1 MASALERE
9 AAIGVD
15 MCRVYAAAQREVS
28 GDVGRALH
36 SHMTSDAFILAPSE
50 GDPPRS
56 QSSIGDLS
64 PDEFRAA
71 AHAAVD
77 WIADYLEH
85 PERYPVKSR
94 VRPGEVARAL
104 PTSAPEH
111 GEPLAAMMQDFQT
124 TILPGITNWNHPS
137 FFAYFANSAS
147 YPGILG
153 ELLTAGLNANGMLW
167 VTSPAVTELEQVT
180 LDWLRQLM
188 GLGDGWFGEIT
199 DTASVST
206 FYALAAAREATGL
219 DIRARGMAARD
230 DLPTLRVYCSEHAH
244 SSIDKAVIALGL
256 GHDNLVKI
264 PADPQ
269 FRMRPDALEA
279 AIQSDIARGYRPL
292 AVVPCIGTTS
302 TTSIDP
308 VPAIVRIA
316 KAHGCWVH
324 VDTAYA
330 GPAAIVPELRY
341 ILDGVDDA
349 DSFVVNPHKWLFTP
363 MDCSVLYT
371 KRPDALKRA
380 FALLPEYLVTEGQDD
395 VLNLMDYG
403 IQLGRRFRSLK
414 LWMILRAY
422 GADGLAERIRFHCE
436 LAREFAGMV
445 HFEGDWE
452 LTAPIPL
459 SLVCFRYAPAGAT
472 EDDLARINAAI
483 MERVNANGKA
493 YLSHTKL
500 NGKYTL
506 RLAIGNIRTD
516 RPHIEQVWRELR
528 EAATL
533 VR

>member
-1 MASALERE
+1 MMSAPN
-9 AAIGVD
+9 
-15 MCRVYAAAQREVS
+15 
-28 GDVGRALH
+28 
-36 SHMTSDAFILAPSE
+36 T
-50 GDPPRS
+50 
-56 QSSIGDLS
+56 GDLT

-85 PERYPVKSR
+85 PERQAVKSR
-94 VRPGEVARAL
+94 VAPGDVRAAL
-104 PTSAPEH
+104 PTSPPRV
-111 GEPLAAMMQDFQT
+111 GESLDAMLTDFQRV
-124 TILPGITNWNHPS
+124 IMPGITHWNHPS

-153 ELLTAGLNANGMLW
+153 ELLTAGINANGMLW

-188 GLGDGWFGEIT
+188 GLGDGWFGQIT

-206 FYALAAAREATGL
+206 FYALAAAREAAGL
-219 DIRARGMAARD
+219 DIRARGMAART

-264 PADPQ
+264 PADEH
-269 FRMRPDALEA
+269 FRMRVDALEA
-279 AIQSDIARGYRPL
+279 AIAADVARGYRPI
-292 AVVPCIGTTS
+292 AVVPCVGTTS

-308 VPAIVRIA
+308 VPDVVRVA
-316 KAHGCWVH
+316 KAYGCWVH

-341 ILDGVDDA
+341 LLDGVDGA
-349 DSFVVNPHKWLFTP
+349 DSVVVNPHKWLFTP

-371 KRPDALKRA
+371 KHPNALRQA
-380 FALLPEYLVTEGQDD
+380 FALLPEYLVTKGQDD
-395 VLNLMDYG
+395 VVNLMDYG

-422 GADGLAERIRFHCE
+422 GAKGLAERIRFHCE

-445 HFEGDWE
+445 HFEGGWE
-452 LTAPIPL
+452 LTAPVPL
-459 SLVCFRYAPAGAT
+459 SLVCFRYAPPGAS
-472 EDDLARINAAI
+472 EDELARLNAAI
-483 MERVNANGKA
+483 MERVNAEGTS

-516 RPHIEQVWRELR
+516 RVHVEQAWKSLR
-528 EAATL
+528 DAAAA
-533 VR
+533 VAVGA